1 MTTETET
8 THKEAA
14 DAARR
19 YVELKGARYVV
30 TSTGETFTADEMK
43 RELEKQQAIIKPYI
57 EANGPMKL
65 EGIARLRLQER
76 SGGWSWD
83 VNGMYENGQADFQRV
98 LEIHALTIDEKV
110 MKAQEQAGGITG
122 VRQRW
127 AFEGAGAPALIV
139 EKAK

>member
-1 MTTETET
+1 
-8 THKEAA
+8 
-14 DAARR
+14 
-19 YVELKGARYVV
+19 
-30 TSTGETFTADEMK
+30 
-43 RELEKQQAIIKPYI
+43 
-57 EANGPMKL
+57 
-65 EGIARLRLQER
+65 
-76 SGGWSWD
+76 
-83 VNGMYENGQADFQRV
+83 V